1 MTPRVCTVDQARA
14 RRLLGV
20 SAAAT
25 RTDIEAAFRSRVM
38 VTHPDRGGQAEEF
51 RSVVEARRALLR
63 PPASRRPPAVT
74 VVPDAKL
81 VKQLLIAVLRR
92 VLERQDP
99 NRRVI

>member
-1 MTPRVCTVDQARA
+1 MDQASA

-25 RTDIEAAFRSRVM
+25 RTEIEAAFRSRVM
-38 VTHPDRGGQAEEF
+38 ATHPDRGGQAEEF
-51 RSVVEARRALLR
+51 RSVIEARRALLR
-63 PPASRRPPAVT
+63 PPNPRRPPALI
-74 VVPDAKL
+74 VVPDARL

-92 VLERQDP
+92 VLERTDP